1 MTANKP
7 NPVLFPC
14 DALICHTWC
23 CFGPALVGIQLNL
36 KVGKVLTNFP
46 ISSYKKKKEREN
58 RAVFLP
64 FEVSI
69 LEVLYSIRPNPLA
82 LCQYPCPPISGM
94 EGRIADH
101 DGKVSRNWDGAWEIG
116 YSRQQW
122 LVVMLL
128 PRDVILDYFIHKVHS
143 PRLTKL

>member
-14 DALICHTWC
+14 DDFICHTWC
-23 CFGPALVGIQLNL
+23 CFGLALVGIQLNL

-46 ISSYKKKKEREN
+46 ISSYKKKRREREKK

-82 LCQYPCPPISGM
+82 LCQYPRPPISGM

-101 DGKVSRNWDGAWEIG
+101 GGKVSRNWDSAQGA
-116 YSRQQW
+116 R
-122 LVVMLL
+122 
-128 PRDVILDYFIHKVHS
+128 IL
-143 PRLTKL
+143 